1 MSFFLICYEKIRLE
15 GFDYEKSGINMC
27 KVGNITYESL
37 SRFAL
42 GESGFFMLARG
53 MNDEKHKKC

>member
-1 MSFFLICYEKIRLE
+1 
-15 GFDYEKSGINMC
+15 MC

-42 GESGFFMLARG
+42 GESGFFMLVRG
-53 MNDEKHKKC
+53 MNYEKHKKC